1 MKLNLKIQPGV
12 IRMSP
17 FPQNLIVKQAVLSA
31 LVIQTVSLILLMRAT
46 RTGQTNASM
55 YYPSTSVFLMEA
67 MKLVI
72 CVLIVHYQNNSS
84 ILRTTKYIRDEVLDQ
99 PLELLK
105 LSVPS
110 LLYVIQNN
118 LLYSA
123 LSNLEPPLYQVCYQV
138 KILTTAIFSVLMLK
152 RSLTNLKWGALVVL
166 TFGVALAQLS
176 GVGGGDGG
184 DGGDNKH
191 AHQSKAK
198 GICAV
203 LLAACTSGFAGVY
216 FEKMLK
222 GGTATLWVRNIQM
235 GIPSVLVSI
244 VSVILKDWG
253 KIASNGFFHGYDWR

>member
-1 MKLNLKIQPGV
+1 
-12 IRMSP
+12 MSP
-17 FPQNLIVKQAVLSA
+17 FPQNLIVKQVVLSA